1 MYKSFYE
8 NTIRK
13 FSQKDLY
20 LQGKN
25 IVLEY
30 EDSLTKLKDQV
41 LLQIKD
47 KYQLKI

>member
-8 NTIRK
+8 NTIK
-13 FSQKDLY
+13 KISQKDLY

-30 EDSLTKLKDQV
+30 EDSLTKLKGLV
-41 LLQIKD
+41 LLKIKD
-47 KYQLKI
+47 KY